1 VRGGDEVKS
10 VRGAAVRAGYFAG
23 ILLALIASIPE
34 RARAQIP
41 LSEYADRREELASR
55 VQNGAVLALGSSAPP
70 QDYITFFQ
78 NSHFRYLT
86 GFLEPDAA
94 LLILVRDGAIL
105 GETLF
110 VNPRDPATET
120 WEGYRIG
127 PLGTMGA
134 VGLPGRSVGEVAAVV
149 DSLTAN
155 GWNRI
160 HLVGDI
166 SFSEEILNDVT
177 QRADR
182 ILGAPRAGVQ
192 VTSATPIVEQMREVK
207 SASELELIRRATDIT
222 VQAHHEVAGA
232 IAPGINEFEIQGLLE
247 YTFRRYGAER
257 PAFSTIV
264 GSGQNSTV
272 LHYNTNDRF
281 MEAGDVVVVDIG
293 ASYGGYAAD
302 ITRTYPVSGS
312 FTQAQRDIYQLV
324 RNAQEAAATIARPGV
339 TSSQLSQAATEVL
352 VRGLAEL
359 GLIEGPNA
367 VYEDEL
373 GRQLPQYYLYY
384 MHALGHG
391 IGLDVHDPW
400 PSTLRAGVPF
410 TIEPGI
416 YVRPNLFDEVIP
428 DTPRNRTTKAALAA
442 AFERYRGIG
451 VRIEDDYIVTD
462 SGVEWITR
470 APREISE
477 IEAAMS
483 RSWTAPEPRNAE
495 WVEWY
500 RDMK

>member
-1 VRGGDEVKS
+1 
-10 VRGAAVRAGYFAG
+10 
-23 ILLALIASIPE
+23 
-34 RARAQIP
+34 
-41 LSEYADRREELASR
+41 
-55 VQNGAVLALGSSAPP
+55 
-70 QDYITFFQ
+70 
-78 NSHFRYLT
+78 
-86 GFLEPDAA
+86 LEPDAA
-94 LLILVRDGAIL
+94 LLILVRDGTIL

-110 VNPRDPATET
+110 VNPRDPARET
-120 WEGYRIG
+120 WEGYRVG
-127 PLGTMGA
+127 PVGTMDA
-134 VGLPGRSVGEVAAVV
+134 AGLPGRSVEELAAIV

-177 QRADR
+177 QRVEG
-182 ILGAPRAGVQ
+182 ILGTPRAGVQ
-192 VTSATPIVEQMREVK
+192 VTSASQIVNEMREAK
-207 SASELELIRRATDIT
+207 SEAELGLIRRAVEIT
-222 VQAHHEVAGA
+222 VRAHEEVAGA
-232 IAPGINEFEIQGLLE
+232 VAPGMNEFEIQGLLE

-257 PAFSTIV
+257 LAFSSIV
-264 GSGQNSTV
+264 GSGRNSTV

-293 ASYGGYAAD
+293 AAYGGYAAD

-324 RNAQEAAATIARPGV
+324 RNAQEAAAMIARPGV
-339 TSSQLSQAATEVL
+339 TVSQLSNAATEVL
-352 VRGLAEL
+352 ARGLAEL
-359 GLIEGPNA
+359 GLIESPNA
-367 VYEDEL
+367 VYEDEG
-373 GRQLPQYYLYY
+373 GRQIPQFSLYY

-400 PSTLRAGVPF
+400 PSTLEAGVPF
-410 TIEPGI
+410 TIEPGV

-428 DTPRNRTTKAALAA
+428 DTPRNRTTKAAIAA

-451 VRIEDDYIVTD
+451 VRIEDDYIVTE

-470 APREISE
+470 APREIPE
-477 IEAAMS
+477 IEAAMA

-495 WVEWY
+495 WVEWF